1 MDTLLILLIVLLLC
15 AICALAGFWF
25 HRASRESKRNAKPP
39 QLARRGAKDDL
50 WASAVRTYR
59 DKA

>member
-1 MDTLLILLIVLLLC
+1 MDTLLILLIVLLLG

-25 HRASRESKRNAKPP
+25 YRASQESKAGVKPPQIARRTGTDDRWESAVRASR
-39 QLARRGAKDDL
+39 
-50 WASAVRTYR
+50 